1 MSITPDLIANLVVM
15 AGVTYLIRV
24 IPFVAFRKKIQNRF
38 IRSFLYY
45 IPYAVLAAMTVP
57 AIFSSTSHL
66 YSALVGGTCD
76 GILWTGISD
85 GGIVCLRCR
94 AACGICGEVFGI
106 GSCPFFCF
114 WRKWVRKR
122 PLIVS
127 VLLCFS
133 VFLRFFRKNLPFC
146 YLQNPRNRV

>member
-66 YSALVGGTCD
+66 YSALVGFAAALVTAFFGRGLETVA
-76 GILWTGISD
+76 LS
-85 GGIVCLRCR
+85 
-94 AACGICGEVFGI
+94 ACGA
-106 GSCPFFCF
+106 
-114 WRKWVRKR
+114 
-122 PLIVS
+122 
-127 VLLCFS
+127 VLLAEFAGK
-133 VFLRFFRKNLPFC
+133 LLG
-146 YLQNPRNRV
+146 